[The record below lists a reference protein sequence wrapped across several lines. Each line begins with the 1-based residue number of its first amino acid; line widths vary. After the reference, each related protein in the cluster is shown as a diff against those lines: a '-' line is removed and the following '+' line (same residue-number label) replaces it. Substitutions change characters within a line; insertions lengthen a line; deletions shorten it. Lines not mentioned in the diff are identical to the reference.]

1 MVGKTNYC
9 TLNEF
14 NLYRMKSN
22 LLVIIMPLVASILI
36 VSCGQNSSN
45 KTELELIEWELS
57 LQERE
62 MALKEKDLALQ
73 FQKEDEMPELQA
85 EQTANHSNANIGVS
99 AVVDEKKCNSDI
111 QVAGTLVGVIN
122 YGMPCA
128 YPYLNILSDDGR
140 TLKLFLDG
148 EFQNFKI
155 DNHKFFKW
163 SNDLIYN
170 FLDTDFSDTGQFPND
185 AFDPAVLNKEY
196 LFCCYK
202 MQLNCFDDPN
212 APKEYFCK
220 RILTK

>member
-99 AVVDEKKCNSDI
+99 
-111 QVAGTLVGVIN
+111 
-122 YGMPCA
+122 
-128 YPYLNILSDDGR
+128 
-140 TLKLFLDG
+140 
-148 EFQNFKI
+148 
-155 DNHKFFKW
+155 
-163 SNDLIYN
+163 
-170 FLDTDFSDTGQFPND
+170 
-185 AFDPAVLNKEY
+185 
-196 LFCCYK
+196 
-202 MQLNCFDDPN
+202 
-212 APKEYFCK
+212 
-220 RILTK
+220 